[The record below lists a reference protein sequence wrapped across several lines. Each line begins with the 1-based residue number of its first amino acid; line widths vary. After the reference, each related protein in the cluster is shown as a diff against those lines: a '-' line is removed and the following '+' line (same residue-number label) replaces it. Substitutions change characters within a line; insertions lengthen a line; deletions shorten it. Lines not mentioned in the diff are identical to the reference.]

1 MLQLDTNPIL
11 SAGPEPTKRS
21 AMKKGKRPEA
31 LERSHLA
38 NIKRRRVTFAPGTKP
53 PSQTMSKPRSLSLAV
68 PDTLTSNAQK
78 SAPAQLTVM
87 NAYAAAFME
96 NDPSTRERATASLR
110 HARELLRN
118 TPTLPAEEALPLTHT
133 NSNLFYYGHTSSFT
147 RSQTQEVN
155 AHHAA
160 VYAEWHTGCPYDN
173 IMHERPSTEEVAA
186 ERKTYQTSSN
196 NQNKTVNHCGGVYHM
211 ECAAEYIKKNIGTL
225 DTGVPCPS
233 CGEEWPVEISIAT
246 QVKIMVGGLM
256 KAVKNCFGYA
266 TN

>member
-186 ERKTYQTSSN
+186 ERKTCKCFKSSHGITLLS
-196 NQNKTVNHCGGVYHM
+196 KTLTHGEGAGKFGATCWLCCKEIGYTCTPTLGHYIPQS
-211 ECAAEYIKKNIGTL
+211 AE
-225 DTGVPCPS
+225 S
-233 CGEEWPVEISIAT
+233 HR
-246 QVKIMVGGLM
+246 
-256 KAVKNCFGYA
+256 
-266 TN
+266 